1 MKLFVIFLLIIVNV
15 TNNGRASLET
25 FSVMSDN
32 WLLEDTTKNSAS
44 SCYRPCKFNVEPR
57 FCQYNFVIEPTV
69 TENGRAAITIN
80 GVTPGPPINVCVN
93 DFVVVKVTNKIPDQD
108 LAIHWH
114 GVEQVAPHMDGVPMV
129 TQCPISYGSS
139 YTYIFN
145 AISPGTFFYHAD
157 SVSHHSDGVYG
168 SFVVNQPQPLD
179 HHSTLYDYDRSSE
192 NTLLIGARFPKLFTA
207 NLNDMSQL
215 APDTIIING
224 GEDSYKLFVMQGYAY
239 RLRLINA
246 IAIECPVVASID
258 KHEMTVIATD
268 GKAVKPVVTRSVQ
281 LYPGERMDVVVRA
294 SQENGGYW
302 LKVHGI
308 GACAGLAT
316 DAMLI
321 YSGFNY
327 TTMLQNKQA
336 DPINTES
343 GRDTGR
349 PVFGQMLKSKQNVA
363 YDKPL
368 KTVYLS
374 IDKKVVKHEDSEN
387 DFRYVSD
394 AVPKKPFFPAALSL
408 QDGVVQINGKSF
420 LYPATPA
427 ILSPRY
433 AKLNYVCPVGEEN
446 KSQDPQCVQILTSPE
461 GAVVELV
468 LLNEGFG
475 SNDSYTFHLH
485 GFTMQVVATGQNLDK
500 KPISLTEFKKLDE
513 SRKIDRNLINPPVK
527 DTVTVPNKGYTVVRL
542 RTDRGGSWMLECR
555 SCSLSSLPTAILIS
569 VPRSLPLPEQIIK
582 ALSLCGNYKPP
593 DVLLN

>member
-1 MKLFVIFLLIIVNV
+1 MKLLVICLMIIANII
-15 TNNGRASLET
+15 NNGKASLET
-25 FSVMSDN
+25 FKVMSDN
-32 WLLEDTTKNSAS
+32 WLLEDNTKSPV

-57 FCQYNFVIEPTV
+57 FCRYTFEIEPTM
-69 TENGRAAITIN
+69 TENGKTAITIN
-80 GVTPGPPINVCVN
+80 GKTPGPPINVCVN
-93 DFVVVKVTNKIPDQD
+93 DFVVVKVKNKIPDQD
-108 LAIHWH
+108 IAIHWH
-114 GVEQVAPHMDGVPMV
+114 GVEQVAPHMDGVPMI
-129 TQCPISYGSS
+129 TQCPISYGST

-179 HHSTLYDYDRSSE
+179 HHSALYDYDRSPE
-192 NTLLIGARFPKLFTA
+192 YTLLVGARFPMLFTA
-207 NLNDMSQL
+207 NLEDMSQM
-215 APDTIIING
+215 APDALVING
-224 GEDSYKLFVMQGYAY
+224 DEDSYKLFVMQGYAY

-246 IAIECPVVASID
+246 IAIECPVVASIEG
-258 KHEMTVIATD
+258 HEMTVIATD
-268 GKAVKPVVTRSVQ
+268 GKAVKPVSTRSVQ

-308 GACAGLAT
+308 EVCAGLTT

-327 TTMLQNKQA
+327 TSMLQNKRTNL
-336 DPINTES
+336 INTETDKEL
-343 GRDTGR
+343 GP
-349 PVFGQMLKSKQNVA
+349 PVYGQMLESKQNVA
-363 YDKPL
+363 QSTPS

-374 IDKKVVKHEDSEN
+374 IDRKAVKHEDNEN
-387 DFRYVSD
+387 DFRYISE
-394 AVPKKPFFPAALSL
+394 ALPNKPFFPAALSL
-408 QDGVVQINGKSF
+408 QDSVVQINGKSF
-420 LYPATPA
+420 LYPAIPA

-433 AKLNYVCPVGEEN
+433 VKLNYVCPVGEED
-446 KSQDPQCVQILTSPE
+446 KSRDPQCVQILTSHE

-485 GFTMQVVATGQNLDK
+485 GFTMQVVATWQSLDK
-500 KPISLTEFKKLDE
+500 KPISLEEFKRLDKE
-513 SRKIDRNLINPPVK
+513 KKVIRNLINPPVK
-527 DTVTVPNKGYTVVRL
+527 DTVTVPNKGYTVVRM
-542 RTDRGGSWMLECR
+542 RTDLGGSWMLECR
-555 SCSLSSLPTAILIS
+555 ACSLSSLPTAILLS